1 VSDGNPFASFIRRI
15 RAGDEEAAAE
25 LVRHF
30 EPGGGRVSGTVSP
43 FFIGKRLLTPSHP
56 PI

>member
-1 VSDGNPFASFIRRI
+1 MSEGNPFAGFIRRI

-30 EPGGGRVSGTVSP
+30 EPGGGGCQEP
-43 FFIGKRLLTPSHP
+43 FRPSF
-56 PI
+56 